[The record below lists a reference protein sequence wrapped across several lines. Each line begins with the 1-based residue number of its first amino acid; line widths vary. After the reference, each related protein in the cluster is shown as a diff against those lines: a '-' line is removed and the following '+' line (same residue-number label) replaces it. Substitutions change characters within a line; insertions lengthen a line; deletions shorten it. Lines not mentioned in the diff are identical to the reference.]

1 MLAILTQIKYI
12 HSIIEVKI
20 TPILKQMNTKLIQ
33 KISRLPVITK
43 ANLRLLQDNKD
54 ASFDYNI
61 RMWIKN
67 GTLIKLKN
75 GLYTTRYF
83 LEAEKDVPKFGEY
96 ISSLLIS
103 PSYLSREYVM
113 QKYNMLT
120 EATYGFT
127 AITSKGTETI
137 INKFGNYY
145 YSYIKDAL
153 FTGYRRQEYNGHHYY
168 VASSAK
174 ALFDCL
180 YFKKRL
186 MVNINVKIISELR
199 FNLEELTNKDYE
211 EFEGYLS
218 IARSIKM
225 DRIYKAIRKIY
236 VY

>member
-1 MLAILTQIKYI
+1 
-12 HSIIEVKI
+12 
-20 TPILKQMNTKLIQ
+20 MNTKLIQ

-54 ASFDYNI
+54 TSFDYNI

-67 GTLIKLKN
+67 GLLIKLKN

-83 LEAEKDVPKFGEY
+83 LEAEKDVQKFSEY
-96 ISSLLIS
+96 VSSLLIR

-120 EATYGFT
+120 DVTYGYT

-137 INKFGNYY
+137 INRLGNYY
-145 YSYIKDAL
+145 YSYIKSTL
-153 FTGYRRQEYNGHHYY
+153 FIGYKREGYNGHHYY
-168 VASSAK
+168 VASPAK

-186 MVNINVKIISELR
+186 MANINEKIVSELR
-199 FNLEELTNKDYE
+199 FNLEELTHKDYE
-211 EFEGYLS
+211 EFEGYLA
-218 IARSIKM
+218 IARSVKM
-225 DRIYKAIRKIY
+225 DRIYKAVRKAY

>member
-1 MLAILTQIKYI
+1 
-12 HSIIEVKI
+12 
-20 TPILKQMNTKLIQ
+20 MNTKLIQ

-61 RMWIKN
+61 RMWLKN
-67 GTLIKLKN
+67 GVLIKLKN
-75 GLYTTRYF
+75 GFYTTRNF
-83 LEAEKDVPKFGEY
+83 LEAEKDVQKFGEY
-96 ISSLLIS
+96 ISSLLVQ

-120 EATYGFT
+120 EATYGYT
-127 AITSKGTETI
+127 SITSKGTETI
-137 INKFGNYY
+137 INRLGNYY
-145 YSYIKDAL
+145 YSYIKDPL
-153 FTGYRRQEYNGHHYY
+153 FTGYRRQEYNGQYY
-168 VASSAK
+168 YIASPAK

-186 MVNINVKIISELR
+186 MVNINENIISELR
-199 FNLEELTNKDYE
+199 FNLDELANKDYE

-218 IARSIKM
+218 IAKSIKM
-225 DRIYKAIRKIY
+225 NRIYKAIRKIY

>member
-1 MLAILTQIKYI
+1 
-12 HSIIEVKI
+12 
-20 TPILKQMNTKLIQ
+20 MNTKLIQ

-43 ANLRLLQDNKD
+43 TNLRLLQDNKD

-67 GTLIKLKN
+67 GILIKLKN

-83 LEAEKDVPKFGEY
+83 LEAEKDVPKFSEY
-96 ISSLLIS
+96 ISSLLAQ

-120 EATYGFT
+120 EVTYGYT
-127 AITSKGTETI
+127 AVTSKGTGTI
-137 INKFGNYY
+137 INRLGNYY
-145 YSYIKDAL
+145 YSHIKDTL
-153 FTGYRRQEYNGHHYY
+153 FIGYRRQEYNGHYYY

-174 ALFDCL
+174 AIFDCL

-186 MVNINVKIISELR
+186 MANINEKIISELR
-199 FNLEELTNKDYE
+199 FNLEELTHKDYG
-211 EFEGYLS
+211 EFEEYLS
-218 IARSIKM
+218 IAKSKKM
-225 DRIYKAIRKIY
+225 DRIYKALRKVY